1 MNLQLTIK
9 NIQNLSKIWP
19 LEKIQLHGQELVIIV
34 KSKWLYDTLT
44 FFKYHISYQF
54 NILTCITGVD
64 YPNNKYRFKLVYDLL
79 SHNSRK
85 IKYSLEI
92 KFEQ

>member
-34 KSKWLYDTLT
+34 KSK
-44 FFKYHISYQF
+44 
-54 NILTCITGVD
+54 
-64 YPNNKYRFKLVYDLL
+64 
-79 SHNSRK
+79 
-85 IKYSLEI
+85 
-92 KFEQ
+92 